1 MLCCLVI
8 FFFFLTFLCLSLSPP
23 FNSPPSFLIQ
33 HINEGQI
40 CTRGR
45 RVYVCSRAWLSALFN
60 SVEAGWLAGAAAG
73 KRLQRRL
80 RLGLRYRTQLSFPPW
95 RAPLSPQPRE
105 VSLLLPSPRHTPP
118 SSLSLHTH
126 PFPPFSTLLLLHP
139 LLSYPPSAPS
149 CNIQPRGRG
158 EGVGGGRLQRFSLTH
173 INTHTHNSLSAH
185 ACVCACV
192 RSICQNSFS
201 SVIGLGVPVSMR

>member
-1 MLCCLVI
+1 MLCYLM
-8 FFFFLTFLCLSLSPP
+8 FFFLPFLCLSLSPP

-60 SVEAGWLAGAAAG
+60 SVDAGWLAGAAAG

-118 SSLSLHTH
+118 PPPSLPTH
-126 PFPPFSTLLLLHP
+126 PSPPFSTSSLTPHP
-139 LLSYPPSAPS
+139 SPPFIYTQRSVVQHS
-149 CNIQPRGRG
+149 TKR
-158 EGVGGGRLQRFSLTH
+158 EGDEGGRAMREGGASKILSHT
-173 INTHTHNSLSAH
+173 NTHTLGVHG
-185 ACVCACV
+185 CVFACV